1 MKVVYEPGE
10 IASIEKSVEILKD
23 NGHECLFEEN
33 NPDRL
38 YGLTFKVTNPA
49 LAQYIL
55 VGLLNDHLEDFELGI
70 EIRSIEFGPVGADK
84 VDKTEI
90 REKLHRAV
98 EEILG

>member
-1 MKVVYEPGE
+1 MKVLYEPGE

-23 NGHECLFEEN
+23 NGRECLFKEN

-55 VGLLNDHLEDFELGI
+55 VGLLNDRLEDFELGI
-70 EIRSIEFGPVGADK
+70 DIQSIEFGPVGTDK
-84 VDKTEI
+84 AAI
-90 REKLHRAV
+90 REKLHRAI

>member
-10 IASIEKSVEILKD
+10 ITSIEKSVEILKD
-23 NGHECLFEEN
+23 NGRECLFEEN

-38 YGLTFKVTNPA
+38 YGLTFKVKNPA

-55 VGLLNDHLEDFELGI
+55 VGLLNDRLEDFELGI
-70 EIRSIEFGPVGADK
+70 EILSIEFGPVGTDK
-84 VDKTEI
+84 AAI
-90 REKLHRAV
+90 REKLHRAI

>member
-1 MKVVYEPGE
+1 MKVLYEPGE

-23 NGHECLFEEN
+23 NGRECLFEEN

-49 LAQYIL
+49 LAQCIL

-70 EIRSIEFGPVGADK
+70 KILSIEFGPVGTDK
-84 VDKTEI
+84 AAI
-90 REKLHRAV
+90 REKLHRAI

>member
-1 MKVVYEPGE
+1 MKVLYEPGE

-23 NGHECLFEEN
+23 NGHGCLFEEN

-55 VGLLNDHLEDFELGI
+55 VGLLNDRLDNFELGI
-70 EIRSIEFGPVGADK
+70 DIQSIEFGPVGADK

-90 REKLHRAV
+90 REKLHMAV

>member
-1 MKVVYEPGE
+1 MKVLYEPGE
-10 IASIEKSVEILKD
+10 VTSIEKSVEILKEH
-23 NGHECLFEEN
+23 GQGCLFEEG

-70 EIRSIEFGPVGADK
+70 DIRSIEFGPVGT
-84 VDKTEI
+84 DKTEI
-90 REKLHRAV
+90 REKLHRAI

>member
-1 MKVVYEPGE
+1 MKVIYEPGE
-10 IASIEKSVEILKD
+10 IDSIEKATEVLKEY
-23 NGHECLFEEN
+23 GQGCMFEKG

-55 VGLLNDHLEDFELGI
+55 VGLLNNHLEDFELGI
-70 EIRSIEFGPVGADK
+70 DIQSIEFGPVGTDK
-84 VDKTEI
+84 AAI
-90 REKLHRAV
+90 REKLHIAV

>member
-1 MKVVYEPGE
+1 MKVLYEPGE

-23 NGHECLFEEN
+23 NGRECLFEEN

-38 YGLTFKVTNPA
+38 YGLTFKVINPA
-49 LAQYIL
+49 LAQCIL

-70 EIRSIEFGPVGADK
+70 KILSIEFGPVGT
-84 VDKTEI
+84 DKTAI
-90 REKLHRAV
+90 REKLHRAI

>member
-1 MKVVYEPGE
+1 MKLVYEPGE
-10 IASIEKSVEILKD
+10 IDSIEKATEVLKEY
-23 NGHECLFEEN
+23 GQGCLFEEG

-55 VGLLNDHLEDFELGI
+55 VGLMNKHLEDFELGI
-70 EIRSIEFGPVGADK
+70 DIQSIEFGPVGTDK
-84 VDKTEI
+84 AAI
-90 REKLHRAV
+90 REKLHTAI

>member
-1 MKVVYEPGE
+1 MKVLYEPGE
-10 IASIEKSVEILKD
+10 IDSIEEATEVLREHD
-23 NGHECLFEEN
+23 QGCLFEEN

-55 VGLLNDHLEDFELGI
+55 VGLLNDRLDNFKLGI
-70 EIRSIEFGPVGADK
+70 DIQSIEFGPVGTDK
-84 VDKTEI
+84 AAI
-90 REKLHRAV
+90 REKLHRAI

>member
-1 MKVVYEPGE
+1 MKVLYEPGE

-23 NGHECLFEEN
+23 NGRECLFEEN

-49 LAQYIL
+49 LAQCIL
-55 VGLLNDHLEDFELGI
+55 VGLLNDRLEDFELGI
-70 EIRSIEFGPVGADK
+70 EILSIEFGPVGTDK
-84 VDKTEI
+84 AAI
-90 REKLHRAV
+90 REKLHRAI

>member
-1 MKVVYEPGE
+1 MKILYEPGE

-23 NGHECLFEEN
+23 NGQECLFDEN

-38 YGLTFKVTNPA
+38 YGLTFKVTKPA

-70 EIRSIEFGPVGADK
+70 DIQSIEFGPVGTDK
-84 VDKTEI
+84 AAI

>member
-38 YGLTFKVTNPA
+38 YGLAFKVTNPA

-70 EIRSIEFGPVGADK
+70 EIRSIELGPV
-84 VDKTEI
+84 KTDI

-98 EEILG
+98 DEILG

>member
-1 MKVVYEPGE
+1 MKVLYEPGE
-10 IASIEKSVEILKD
+10 ITSIEKSVELLKD
-23 NGHECLFEEN
+23 NGCGCLFEEN

-55 VGLLNDHLEDFELGI
+55 VGLLNDCLEDFDLGI
-70 EIRSIEFGPVGADK
+70 NIQSIEFGPVGTDK
-84 VDKTEI
+84 AEI
-90 REKLHRAV
+90 REKFHRAV

>member
-23 NGHECLFEEN
+23 NGRECLFEEN

-55 VGLLNDHLEDFELGI
+55 VGLLNDRLDNFKLGI
-70 EIRSIEFGPVGADK
+70 DIQSIEFGPVGTDK
-84 VDKTEI
+84 AAI
-90 REKLHRAV
+90 REKLHRAI